1 MKIERIVNSFLQS
14 NTFILSQNEEDT
26 VYVVDIGDI
35 NPVLELIGPK
45 RVKGLFLTH
54 AHYDHI
60 YGINTLLATF
70 PECIVYGSKQ
80 SFNAL
85 KNDKLNFSY
94 YYDTPLQYQ
103 GGTEIVME
111 DGQMVALWKG
121 SNSIQAF
128 ITPGHTH
135 GSTCYITGN
144 NIFTGD
150 AYIPNI
156 SPVTKLKEG
165 NKIEAMKSIEAIKA
179 RILEGIV
186 IHPGHLTQYKMINGT
201 LKSLEY

>member
-121 SNSIQAF
+121 SNRKQS
-128 ITPGHTH
+128 
-135 GSTCYITGN
+135 
-144 NIFTGD
+144 
-150 AYIPNI
+150 
-156 SPVTKLKEG
+156 
-165 NKIEAMKSIEAIKA
+165 KI
-179 RILEGIV
+179 
-186 IHPGHLTQYKMINGT
+186 
-201 LKSLEY
+201 